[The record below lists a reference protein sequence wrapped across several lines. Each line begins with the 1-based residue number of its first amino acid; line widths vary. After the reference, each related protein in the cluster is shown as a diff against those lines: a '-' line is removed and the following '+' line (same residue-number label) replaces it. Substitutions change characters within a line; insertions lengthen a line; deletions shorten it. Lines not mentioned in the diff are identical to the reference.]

1 MKKFTIYLIT
11 FHLLLIL
18 SFLMF
23 KTDLIKRRIT
33 VSNTDTIYIPIKPLY
48 PARPT
53 AFYDHKN
60 TPFYTITLPQIVKID
75 TFSLYLPPSPLQI
88 TSLSHKNTTLRVQYT
103 LNNHL
108 HEAIFHKI
116 PPNFDLFI
124 TQDTQILVKSYKE
137 IPKLWVFTQISTD
150 FRPEIGILLSYKRYG
165 LSVSSLIFD
174 KNVGF
179 FPSRSVKIGVFYR
192 VW

>member
-1 MKKFTIYLIT
+1 MKKFILIYVILLHIFLFFLLKHDLTTSRIT
-11 FHLLLIL
+11 TP
-18 SFLMF
+18 
-23 KTDLIKRRIT
+23 KTDTL
-33 VSNTDTIYIPIKPLY
+33 YIPLKPLY

-53 AFYDHKN
+53 ASYDLKN
-60 TPFYTITLPQIVKID
+60 TLFYNITLPQIVKID
-75 TFSLYLPPSPLQI
+75 TFTLYFPPSPLQI
-88 TSLSHKNTTLRVQYT
+88 TSLSHKNTILRIQYT

-116 PPNFDLFI
+116 PPNFDVFI
-124 TQDTQILVKSYKE
+124 TKDTQILVKSYKE

-150 FRPEIGILLSYKRYG
+150 FRPEVGVLLTYKQYG

-179 FPSRSVKIGVFYR
+179 FPSHSVKIGVFYR
-192 VW
+192 MW